1 MQAFLIFIKKCNK
14 KALEQRLDGKETVRV
29 LIDKCIA
36 PGKTNIKKLGLELLF
51 DIFEKRDKVEMFD
64 VLNEMLKNKVQK
76 VNFNCIK
83 RYNAP
88 QYNLLLNY

>member
-1 MQAFLIFIKKCNK
+1 M
-14 KALEQRLDGKETVRV
+14 

-64 VLNEMLKNKVQK
+64 VLNEMLKNKV
-76 VNFNCIK
+76 
-83 RYNAP
+83 
-88 QYNLLLNY
+88 